1 MASPRRRSGR
11 TTPKAAD
18 VQAGGGTAKRLSGR
32 KKTKPGRTTERKSG
46 RYTPPVPRAKKVSPR
61 WVPVIMLTSLVLGV
75 IVVVINYLGVLP
87 GGASNWYLL
96 LGLGLIAAGF
106 VIATQYR

>member
-1 MASPRRRSGR
+1 MASSRLPGRRR
-11 TTPKAAD
+11 P
-18 VQAGGGTAKRLSGR
+18 
-32 KKTKPGRTTERKSG
+32 KPGRTTERKPGRTTERTSG

-61 WVPVIMLTSLVLGV
+61 WVPVVMLACLVLGV

-106 VIATQYR
+106 ITATQYR

>member
-11 TTPKAAD
+11 TAPRAPE
-18 VQAGGGTAKRLSGR
+18 VQAGRGIGRRLPGR
-32 KKTKPGRTTERKSG
+32 KKTNPGRTTERKSG

-61 WVPVIMLTSLVLGV
+61 WVPVLMLVFLISGV

-87 GGASNWYLL
+87 GGASNWYLV

-106 VIATQYR
+106 ITATQYR